1 MNRQQ
6 LQAMLLLRW
15 QLSRNQWRRGGEL
28 NAVLMVIILCCG
40 LCLSLIG
47 GVGGL
52 LAGIFGLSE
61 GTPFTFM
68 FAWDGLIAVFLVFW
82 TVGVITDLQK
92 SEILDLSRF
101 LHLPISLRGVFF
113 LNYLASHFSASLAM
127 LLPTMMG
134 LTIGLIFGRGA
145 AMALLLPLAFS
156 FIFMVTAWTY
166 CLRGWL
172 ASLMINKRRRRAIVM
187 GITMAFIL
195 LVQLPNLL
203 TNVYIFKRTPP
214 PPVQNPE
221 EFKAWAKEQSEEN
234 TKQLALFQQVHRYVP
249 FLWLP
254 LGAKNLAEG
263 CVWPALLGFA
273 GMSAIGSVGLFRAY
287 RGTVRFYRGGETVK
301 AEKVKPVGRKKIST
315 GTLFV
320 ERQLPAIP
328 EEAAAMALATLRS
341 MSRAPEVK
349 MMVATNLLIFT
360 IVGAG
365 MFLRPTGGFP
375 VKLQSPAFQSMI
387 GSGMVAVSMMG
398 LAGLMFNHFG
408 FDRTGFRALVLLP
421 VPRRRILLGKN
432 LALLPVAL
440 TTFLIYLGLATAL
453 AHLGAWAIFSAAL
466 EFVAAFFGLSAL
478 GNLLSTVVPYRIA
491 AGSLKPTKMKLT
503 TQLMIMITNF
513 SVLPAGF
520 ALIFLPSLLGLICGE
535 STGSIVALIC
545 AALWAFLAA
554 LLYWLTLEPLGKLLQ
569 RREQKILQIVTQE
582 VE

>member
-40 LCLSLIG
+40 LCISLIG

-52 LAGIFGLSE
+52 LAGFFVLSE
-61 GTPFTFM
+61 AKSYTFM
-68 FAWDGLIAVFLVFW
+68 FAWDGLIAFFLIFW
-82 TVGVITDLQK
+82 TVGVITDLQR

-101 LHLPISLRGVFF
+101 LHLPISLRGVFL
-113 LNYLASHFSASLAM
+113 LNYLASHFSVSLAM

-134 LTIGLIFGRGA
+134 LTVGLIFGRSA
-145 AMALLLPLAFS
+145 AMILLLPLAFS

-172 ASLMINKRRRRAIVM
+172 AALMINKRRRRAIIM

-203 TNVYIFKRTPP
+203 TNVYIFRNKPMPP
-214 PPVQNPE
+214 AQNPE
-221 EFKAWAKEQSEEN
+221 EFQAWMKERNEEN
-234 TKQLALFQQVHRYVP
+234 AKQLALFQQVHRYVP

-273 GMSAIGSVGLFRAY
+273 GMSAIGSVGLLRAY
-287 RGTVRFYRGGETVK
+287 RGTIRFYRGGETAK
-301 AEKVKPVGRKKIST
+301 AEKAKPAERKKIST

-320 ERQLPAIP
+320 ERRLPAIP
-328 EEAAAMALATLRS
+328 EEAAATALATLRS

-375 VKLQSPAFQSMI
+375 TTLQSPAFQSMI

-421 VPRRRILLGKN
+421 APRRRILLGKN

-453 AHLGAWAIFSAAL
+453 VHLGAWTIFSAAF

-513 SVLPAGF
+513 SVLPSGF
-520 ALIFLPSLLGLICGE
+520 VLIFLPALLGLICGGL
-535 STGSIVALIC
+535 TGSIISLSC

-569 RREQKILQIVTQE
+569 RREQRILQVVTQE

>member
-6 LQAMLLLRW
+6 LQAILLLRW
-15 QLSRNQWRRGGEL
+15 QLSYNQWRRGGEL
-28 NAVLMVIILCCG
+28 NAVLMVVILCCG
-40 LCLSLIG
+40 LCISLIG
-47 GVGGL
+47 SIGGL

-61 GTPFTFM
+61 ATPFTFM
-68 FAWDGLIAVFLVFW
+68 FAWDGLIAFFLIFW

-134 LTIGLIFGRGA
+134 LTVGLIFGRGA

-172 ASLMINKRRRRAIVM
+172 AALMINKRRRRAIIM

-203 TNVYIFKRTPP
+203 TNVFIFRNKPMPP
-214 PPVQNPE
+214 QNTE

-234 TKQLALFQQVHRYVP
+234 AKQLALFQQVHRYVP

-263 CVWPALLGFA
+263 CAWPALLGFA
-273 GMSAIGSVGLFRAY
+273 GMSAIGSVGLLRAY

-301 AEKVKPVGRKKIST
+301 AEKAKPAERKKLPT

-320 ERQLPAIP
+320 ERRLPAIP
-328 EEAAAMALATLRS
+328 EEAAATALATFRS
-341 MSRAPEVK
+341 ISRAPEVK
-349 MMVATNLLIFT
+349 MIVATNLMVFT

-375 VKLQSPAFQSMI
+375 TKIQSPTFQSMI
-387 GSGMVAVSMMG
+387 GCGMVAVVFMG
-398 LAGLMFNHFG
+398 LAQLMFNHFG
-408 FDRTGFRALVLLP
+408 FDRGGFRAMVMLP
-421 VPRRRILLGKN
+421 TPRRRILLGKN

-440 TTFLIYLGLATAL
+440 TTFLIYLGMAIAL
-453 AHLGAWAIFSAAL
+453 VHLGPWAILLAVF
-466 EFVAAFFGLSAL
+466 EFVATFLGFSVL
-478 GNLLSTVVPYRIA
+478 GNLLSIIVPYRIA

-503 TQLMIMITNF
+503 NQLVLMLTNF
-513 SVLPAGF
+513 TVLPVGF
-520 ALIFLPSLLGLICGE
+520 VLIFLPAVLGLVFGG
-535 STGSIVALIC
+535 STGLIVSLSC

-569 RREQKILQIVTQE
+569 RREQKILQIVTHE